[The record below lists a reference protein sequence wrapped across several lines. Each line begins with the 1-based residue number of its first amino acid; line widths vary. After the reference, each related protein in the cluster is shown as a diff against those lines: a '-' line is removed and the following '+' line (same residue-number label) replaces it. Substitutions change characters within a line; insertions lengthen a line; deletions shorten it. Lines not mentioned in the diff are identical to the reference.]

1 LRTSTLLRPL
11 VSSRRAIKL
20 SRNSTHLRADNSRE
34 IIRSILRKI
43 DFKSVDDYV
52 DSQPAAV
59 RSILERVR
67 NTIRKA
73 VPRAEEVIS
82 YKIPTYKLDSGP
94 VLYFAA
100 WKQHYSLYPASQRV
114 VAAFKDELAPYEISK
129 GTIRFPLS
137 QPVPVKLI
145 GRIAKF
151 RAKEVAEREK
161 VKAAAKR

>member
-1 LRTSTLLRPL
+1 MDEYI
-11 VSSRRAIKL
+11 A
-20 SRNSTHLRADNSRE
+20 
-34 IIRSILRKI
+34 
-43 DFKSVDDYV
+43 
-52 DSQPAAV
+52 SQPGAV
-59 RSILERVR
+59 RGILERVR
-67 NTIRKA
+67 STIRKA

-82 YKIPTYKLDSGP
+82 YQIPTYKLNSGP
-94 VLYFAA
+94 VLYFAG

-161 VKAAAKR
+161 VKAAAKKR